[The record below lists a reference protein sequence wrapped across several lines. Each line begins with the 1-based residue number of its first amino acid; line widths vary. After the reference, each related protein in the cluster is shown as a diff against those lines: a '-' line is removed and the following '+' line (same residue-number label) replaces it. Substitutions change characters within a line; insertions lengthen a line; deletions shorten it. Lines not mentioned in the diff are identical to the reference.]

1 MIVFLSNTDSRSIY
15 LPFLKTQ
22 TQQPTEKMALS
33 SKSLAGSGYVI
44 LNILKGMNITGL
56 LAIIAASVLMLIKT
70 KADSSVS
77 VIDHIF

>member
-1 MIVFLSNTDSRSIY
+1 
-15 LPFLKTQ
+15 
-22 TQQPTEKMALS
+22 MALS